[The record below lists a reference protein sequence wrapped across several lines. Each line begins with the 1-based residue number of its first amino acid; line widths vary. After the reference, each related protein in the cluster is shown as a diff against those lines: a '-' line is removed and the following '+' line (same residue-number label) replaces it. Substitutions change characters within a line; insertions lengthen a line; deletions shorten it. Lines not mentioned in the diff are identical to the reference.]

1 MTLLYTIIAF
11 LVTWGLGHILIR
23 LSPLH
28 ILISSVWS
36 GWGVESSG
44 IKGLHRK
51 AGPIDEDPIPLLC

>member
-1 MTLLYTIIAF
+1 MTLLCTIVAF

-36 GWGVESSG
+36 GWGVESSDIEG
-44 IKGLHRK
+44 V
-51 AGPIDEDPIPLLC
+51 AYPCPVD